1 MFLFST
7 KLGLIV
13 DIDKS
18 KVLVFRKGGRFA
30 GIEKWHVEGKM
41 LEVVTEYNC
50 TFFYSLPN

>member
-50 TFFYSLPN
+50 T